1 MGFIGSLL
9 LQESCPPNR
18 LHFDTSHDIKCI
30 SAKSMNKLA
39 AQFRI
44 LKTNLARESSKLV
57 RKTFAPRG
65 MRELPP
71 KYPQDFSPF
80 TRELWDKVRPYTMT
94 SQSRVANLERAV
106 RYILTHGI
114 DGDFVE
120 CGVGAGGSMMA
131 IAYTLLEVDISDR
144 RLLLYDTFSGMAR
157 PTEEDVSILG
167 KPATRK
173 YDRKTKDG
181 ECTWHNFPL
190 ADVRANMNRTS
201 YPTASMS
208 FHPGYVQDTLPSND
222 SVNISL
228 LRLDTNLYESTVVEC
243 EQLIPK
249 LSAGGVLIIDDYFRW
264 LGQQKAVDEYL
275 KSTGQKMLLT
285 RIADHAAMGVKQ

>member
-1 MGFIGSLL
+1 MS
-9 LQESCPPNR
+9 
-18 LHFDTSHDIKCI
+18 
-30 SAKSMNKLA
+30 KLA
-39 AQFRI
+39 SQFRI
-44 LKTNLARESSKLV
+44 FKTNLVRESSKLV

-71 KYPQDFSPF
+71 KYPQDFSPY

-94 SQSRVANLERAV
+94 SQPRVANLERAV
-106 RYILTHGI
+106 RYIIEHDI

-131 IAYTLLEVDISDR
+131 IAYTLLTLGIDDR
-144 RLLLYDTFSGMAR
+144 RLLLYDTFAGMAR

-173 YDRKTKDG
+173 YERKTKDG

-190 ADVRANMNRTS
+190 RYVQENMARTN
-201 YPTASMS
+201 YPSALIN
-208 FHPGYVQDTLPSND
+208 FYPGFVQDTLPSND
-222 SVNISL
+222 SANISL

-249 LSAGGVLIIDDYFRW
+249 LSIGGVLIIDDYFRW

-275 KSTGQKMLLT
+275 KSSNQKMLLS
-285 RIADHAAMGVKQ
+285 RIDDHAAIGVKQ